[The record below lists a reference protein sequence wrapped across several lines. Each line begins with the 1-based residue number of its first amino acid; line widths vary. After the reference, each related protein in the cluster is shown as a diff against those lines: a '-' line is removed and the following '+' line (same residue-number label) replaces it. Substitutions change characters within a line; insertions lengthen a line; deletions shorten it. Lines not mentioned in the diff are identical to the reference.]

1 MSEGQAIESG
11 QLVRVIAVRGHR
23 VLVRPVED
31 EEPAAPAIGDLARP
45 IDSIA
50 EDPFSEPLA

>member
-1 MSEGQAIESG
+1 
-11 QLVRVIAVRGHR
+11 LVRVIAVRGHR

-31 EEPAAPAIGDLARP
+31 EEPAAPAIGDLAQP